1 MRYVS
6 RALRGQVFLRKNLWL
21 FASLAVLCA
30 QTRSPPLPFGN
41 VAKHA
46 LSKPAVHQALSIA
59 GRAGNGWRF
68 HLPDRIW
75 SFLRLMVLRHL
86 ICAAWSLRIGYVLKT
101 AYFSPSMSRGHSK
114 TSGAL
119 LLLMTTGLFLASM
132 YRMYADAHG
141 YCEAFFHCLINKCK
155 TIYLVNR
162 ELTLLSK

>member
-21 FASLAVLCA
+21 FASLAILCT

-41 VAKHA
+41 AAKHA
-46 LSKPAVHQALSIA
+46 LSKPAVHRALSIA
-59 GRAGNGWRF
+59 GRASNGWGF
-68 HLPDRIW
+68 HLYEFA
-75 SFLRLMVLRHL
+75 SSLRLLMLQHL
-86 ICAAWSLRIGYVLKT
+86 ICAICSLRLGYVPKN
-101 AYFSPSMSRGHSK
+101 AFVSPSTSSGHSR
-114 TSGAL
+114 TYGAGL
-119 LLLMTTGLFLASM
+119 PLMTTGLFLASM

-162 ELTLLSK
+162 ELTLLYK